1 MAFRILHR
9 ELAKRLASGR
19 LVVVDATNLSRAA
32 RLAILRAAHPAGVGA
47 VAVVLLAPPSVVHA
61 RNAGRG
67 ARVVPAGVVDRH
79 LAAAATLGA
88 SETDIAELLL
98 AEGFAA
104 VHVVAVTDDLGTSE
118 AIEIER
124 VSPRPSRR

>member
-1 MAFRILHR
+1 
-9 ELAKRLASGR
+9 
-19 LVVVDATNLSRAA
+19 VVVDATNLTRAA
-32 RLAILRAAHPAGVGA
+32 RLAVLRAAHPAGVGT
-47 VAVVLLAPPSVVHA
+47 VAVVLVAPPAVVHA

-67 ARVVPAGVVDRH
+67 TRVVPADIVDRH
-79 LAAAATLGA
+79 LAAVAALGA

-104 VHVVAVTDDLGTSE
+104 VHVVAVTDDLASSE

-124 VSPRPSRR
+124 VNRSPSRR